1 MMKPGRTKT
10 WIGLMFLNGQGCV
23 GINLEFFSA
32 SSGVGLRIHSL
43 VSETRLGQ
51 VRSQPDQRV
60 LKFFQTWWDPIQKLS
75 CKTSRMT
82 CLSFVFP
89 SKPPRRTSLKINSEM
104 TWLSFSFHYKRLN
117 LYFTIKLVFEI
128 RTSHYIHALAFHAKQ
143 PTSQVTL
150 PPVVQACLQRT
161 EVGWQYGQ
169 IRINILT
176 AKVLTSNINVP
187 VFILM
192 KIS

>member
-1 MMKPGRTKT
+1 MDRSNVPK
-10 WIGLMFLNGQGCV
+10 WSGLCWHKLRNFSQRRQGLGWGSTRWFLKLDLAKSV
-23 GINLEFFSA
+23 PI
-32 SSGVGLRIHSL
+32 
-43 VSETRLGQ
+43 
-51 VRSQPDQRV
+51 
-60 LKFFQTWWDPIQKLS
+60 FQTWWDPIQKLS
-75 CKTSRMT
+75 CKMSRMT
-82 CLSFVFP
+82 CLSFVFS
-89 SKPPRRTSLKINSEM
+89 SKPPRRTSLQINSEM

-128 RTSHYIHALAFHAKQ
+128 RTSHYIHALAFHAKR

-150 PPVVQACLQRT
+150 PPVVQACWQRT

-176 AKVLTSNINVP
+176 AKVLSSNINVP

>member
-75 CKTSRMT
+75 CKMSRMT

-104 TWLSFSFHYKRLN
+104 TWLFFSFHYKRPN

-150 PPVVQACLQRT
+150 PPVVQACWQRT
-161 EVGWQYGQ
+161 EVDWQYGQ

-192 KIS
+192 KIL